1 MAIPALLGGAARV
14 IGGQMVKSGGK
25 AAAGKI
31 LNRKDNKKNKS
42 SIVKK
47 DGEQQK
53 QEGKKSGALAIRPK
67 TTLIPAS
74 VVKASDTKTT
84 SVGSDG
90 ILVTIYKKVVEIDK
104 LLKGT
109 LAEEKA
115 LANVETKKRQKSIR
129 DEKEGKLEKKKT
141 KEEKKSEKLSLPK
154 IGFFD
159 RIKKFITSIITG
171 FILQKLVDF
180 GPEKL
185 EGIILAIN
193 SGLDVAV
200 DLIIGI
206 VDAAGTFLKW
216 GQDAYDATKG
226 WLGDTFGEGAASTF
240 EGFMSNL
247 NKAFNLIG
255 IIALGVAAIDPFD
268 MFGDKKNKKPKLDK
282 KGRDV
287 NKRKQ
292 IKKDF
297 DKIKKE
303 NPNLSKKDALARAER
318 QNRDVKKRD
327 KVKKEFDKIR
337 KDNPKISRPDAL
349 KQATQAVDAPKPKGF
364 FGRLVSGAKSAV
376 KSAVRNTGK
385 GLNYLSGGQLGKFGN
400 VLQNQY
406 KNASTFA
413 KNQYDRVTSTAS
425 RLKGKFDGGMKS
437 IQNKLGSLAEG
448 AKKLVLQKII
458 DPLMPFIEPIIK
470 RVKGIGDKLFKT
482 LSRIPGF
489 DSIAKVF
496 KKFGGMG
503 SKQLGK
509 KIGPKLLPVIGGIF
523 NLLFAYD
530 RLADGDST
538 GALIETVSAGLDLL
552 PLMIGPAGATGPHF
566 SMALDAY
573 MFARDFVPAIQE
585 KETEIINGMG
595 LGGLKGMLDTA
606 GAKLPNLGEILGKIT
621 GGDTS
626 TQSTGAGTTP
636 VVAGSDETGLADGA
650 GANVTGASGKGMK
663 TGPAGYDRIGA
674 GAAYHV
680 DTKFHQ
686 SMGINGMISA
696 MDKMADAYTARN
708 KEIVFSGQGYAR
720 SKSYKSDLDPAEK
733 KKLMQ
738 SAIDAHSH
746 SSFMRAEG
754 FKPFDYYIPDIS
766 ANKDLYHSSTEG
778 AEILLPE
785 MGGETRVGSA
795 YGGYGKSA
803 EIFDTSGKLV
813 ALTGHGDL
821 HYSKGGFT
829 KSGAH
834 KITVGENGREF
845 VLDADSTAA
854 IERVFPG
861 LLSAAN
867 KAKGEAA
874 INALK
879 NYASY
884 EQGGESTVVINQNQ
898 LPVSA
903 VQQEQ
908 SSSAPVF
915 IPMGSGVS
923 QTDILYAT

>member
-268 MFGDKKNKKPKLDK
+268 MFGDKKNKKKQSPGVDVDGKRPRKGQIIDTETGKVRKKTKVEVDLKKKFNLD
-282 KGRDV
+282 DD
-287 NKRKQ
+287 Q
-292 IKKDF
+292 IKAYQK
-297 DKIKKE
+297 
-303 NPNLSKKDALARAER
+303 ARAGGANLTQGLDQAR
-318 QNRDVKKRD
+318 
-327 KVKKEFDKIR
+327 KVK
-337 KDNPKISRPDAL
+337 PK
-349 KQATQAVDAPKPKGF
+349 PKPKGF
-364 FGRLVSGAKSAV
+364 FGKLFEGAKDVV
-376 KSAVRNTGK
+376 KNTGK
-385 GLNYLSGGQLGKFGN
+385 GLNYLSGGNLGKLGN

-406 KNASTFA
+406 KNLSKGA
-413 KNQYDRVTSTAS
+413 KAQFDKVAGVGK
-425 RLKGKFDGGMKS
+425 RLKGKFTSAMDSVKS
-437 IQNKLGSLAEG
+437 FAGKLGES
-448 AKKLVLQKII
+448 AKKVIVQKII
-458 DPLMPFIEPIIK
+458 DPIRPFLDPIVDK
-470 RVKGIGDKLFKT
+470 VKSIGKKIMEKLSK
-482 LSRIPGF
+482 IPGF
-489 DSIAKVF
+489 DNITKVL
-496 KKFGGMG
+496 KKKGINGIGDAAGILKKVGG
-503 SKQLGK
+503 KA
-509 KIGPKLLPVIGGIF
+509 IPIVGGLF

-530 RLADGDST
+530 RLAGGDAI
-538 GALIETVSAGLDLL
+538 GALLELLSAGFDLSAL
-552 PLMIGPAGATGPHF
+552 FGFAPGPGI
-566 SMALDAY
+566 SMGIDAY
-573 MFARDFVPAIQE
+573 MFARDFVPQIQE
-585 KETEIINGMG
+585 TENKVMNGMG
-595 LGGLKGMLDTA
+595 LGGLTSGLNGMA
-606 GAKLPNLGEILGKIT
+606 SKLPNLGEILKKFT
-621 GGDTS
+621 GGDDGDTS

-785 MGGETRVGSA
+785 MGGETRVGSV

-803 EIFDTSGKLV
+803 EIFDSSGKMV
-813 ALTGHGDL
+813 AMTGHGDL

-884 EQGGESTVVINQNQ
+884 EAGGESTVVINQNQ

-903 VQQEQ
+903 MQQDQ
-908 SSSAPVF
+908 SSSVPVF
-915 IPMGSGVS
+915 IPVGSGVN